1 MNQIIQFNRLPSF
14 PELSDVT
21 GFTAIRERVFTPRG
35 DIIPQHYGIR
45 KEDSET
51 VLGVVGNKF
60 EIANNGPIFEVLR
73 DAVQATLSPRE
84 CKGVSLVESAS
95 YGGAFT
101 RFELVFPELKTEIR
115 QRGSETEL
123 NFKISVINGFAGN
136 SAIRV
141 MAGAYD
147 LICTNGLF
155 IGEMSK
161 ATARHTTGF
170 TPARFGSFIEGQLS
184 EYRDRGRIY
193 QAWADQ
199 SIGQSQV
206 LDLLEASKIPERKRE
221 AIAAQFALE
230 AASRGATVWALYSA
244 LTFYASHNSE
254 RFTIRNS
261 ARVDNAAAALAQREL
276 EVSKIVDSKAW
287 STLTARAA

>member
-1 MNQIIQFNRLPSF
+1 
-14 PELSDVT
+14 
-21 GFTAIRERVFTPRG
+21 
-35 DIIPQHYGIR
+35 
-45 KEDSET
+45 
-51 VLGVVGNKF
+51 
-60 EIANNGPIFEVLR
+60 
-73 DAVQATLSPRE
+73 
-84 CKGVSLVESAS
+84 
-95 YGGAFT
+95 
-101 RFELVFPELKTEIR
+101 VFPELKTEIR

-155 IGEMSK
+155 IGEMNK

-170 TPARFGSFIEGQLS
+170 TPARFGSFIEGQLA
-184 EYRDRGRIY
+184 EYRDRGRVY
-193 QAWADQ
+193 QAWANQ